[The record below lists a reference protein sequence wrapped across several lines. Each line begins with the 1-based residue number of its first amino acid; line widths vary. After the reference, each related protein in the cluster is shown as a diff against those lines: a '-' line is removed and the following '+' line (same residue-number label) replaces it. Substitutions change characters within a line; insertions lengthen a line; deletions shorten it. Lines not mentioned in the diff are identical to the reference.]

1 MIETKKRRVNKT
13 AKKSGKTAKKK
24 TAPKK
29 KLSRKRSP
37 NILSLLQKRKGNFQA
52 VYSSDKG
59 MLIQGNSIELLENA
73 ENLKILEGKINL
85 IITSPPFPL
94 NNKKQYGNEKG
105 DEYKQWFIK
114 LAPIFSKL
122 LAPDGSLVIEIGNAW
137 EPERPVQSLLHLE
150 CLFGL
155 VKHPEAKLRLI
166 QEFICY
172 NPSKLPS
179 PAQWV
184 TVNRLRTVDS
194 YTHVWWL
201 AKTDYP
207 QADNSKVLRPYSK
220 SMKKLLKKQTYNSGK
235 RPSEHQISEEGF
247 LKDHGGSIAHNFFE
261 MEALDEKRDVRL
273 PHSVL
278 SFSNTNSNDYFL
290 TACRKKKITPHPAR
304 MSGGLVNFFIEFLT
318 KEKDFVLDPFSGSN
332 TTGFCAD
339 KLSRK
344 WISFE
349 IKDDYIKQA
358 LIRFKDPSLESSLKL
373 KHNYGKSTKRA

>member
-1 MIETKKRRVNKT
+1 MINIKYQTEK
-13 AKKSGKTAKKK
+13 GK
-24 TAPKK
+24 
-29 KLSRKRSP
+29 
-37 NILSLLQKRKGNFQA
+37 I
-52 VYSSDKG
+52 
-59 MLIQGNSIELLENA
+59 IEGNSIELLS
-73 ENLKILEGKINL
+73 GKMKEELRGKVNL

-105 DEYKQWFIK
+105 EEYLKWFVNM
-114 LAPIFSKL
+114 APIFSDL
-122 LAPDGSLVIEIGNAW
+122 LAEDGSLVIEIGNAW

-155 VKHPEAKLRLI
+155 VKHPDANLRLI

-194 YTHVWWL
+194 YTHVWWI
-201 AKTDYP
+201 AKNDFP
-207 QADNSKVLRPYSK
+207 KADNSKVLRPYSK
-220 SMKKLLKKQTYNSGK
+220 SMLNLLKKQKYNAGK
-235 RPSEHQISEEGF
+235 RPSEHNISESGF
-247 LKDHGGSIAHNFFE
+247 LKDNGGSIAHNFFE
-261 MEALDEKRDVRL
+261 MEKVDENREVRL

-290 TACRKKKITPHPAR
+290 KTCREKNIIPHPAR

-318 KEKDFVLDPFSGSN
+318 DENDTVLDPFSGSN
-332 TTGFCAD
+332 TSGYCAE
-339 KLSRK
+339 KLNRN

-349 IKDDYIKQA
+349 IMEEYIKQA
-358 LIRFKDPSLESSLKL
+358 IIRFSQFELESSLK
-373 KHNYGKSTKRA
+373 